1 MYTDCCSFMRN
12 YAPQVFIFQSSL
24 TPNDCH
30 SQSPL
35 LFWTIV
41 AIGSRKYPDDPTV
54 LSLLAPRLL
63 KLVREAVFSRDLPT
77 IQAFLLL
84 CVWPIPVDTLD
95 NDISPVLIGVI
106 LQLALNVGLH
116 LHGDGQDFS
125 RITLNPDSHEEI
137 FRSKL
142 WMSCVITVQR

>member
-1 MYTDCCSFMRN
+1 MRN
-12 YAPQVFIFQSSL
+12 YSPQVFIFESHL

-63 KLVREAVFSRDLPT
+63 RMVRNAVFSRDLPT

-84 CVWPIPVDTLD
+84 CVWPLPVDTLD

-106 LQLALNVGLH
+106 LQLAMNIGLH

-125 RITLNPDSHEEI
+125 RTTLNPDSGEETL
-137 FRSKL
+137 RSKL
-142 WMSCVITVQR
+142 WMSSLITIQR

>member
-1 MYTDCCSFMRN
+1 MQN
-12 YAPQVFIFQSSL
+12 YAPQVFVFESRP

-41 AIGSRKYPDDPTV
+41 TIGSRKYPDDPTV

-63 KLVREAVFSRDLPT
+63 EIVRKAVFSRDLPT

-84 CVWPIPVDTLD
+84 CVWPLPVDTLD
-95 NDISPVLIGVI
+95 KDISPVLIGVV
-106 LQLALNVGLH
+106 LQLAINAGLH
-116 LHGDGQDFS
+116 LHGNGQDFS
-125 RITLNPDSHEEI
+125 RTTLNPDSDDVTR
-137 FRSKL
+137 RSKL
-142 WMSCVITVQR
+142 WMSCLIVFQR